1 MGNSLRWSFVLLVF
15 MTAWQAC
22 GGDADL
28 NKAEKVSIA
37 APVPDGTFE
46 CTVLIQTRPDRL
58 YCYVKGQPFRV
69 ILQTPG
75 SYALGEIIR
84 AKGTLALSGQTEAIP
99 TLLDSIVHRTG
110 VTNIPTPIPVPPRK
124 LVTDDLNF
132 RRVLLRGRVEAHLWR
147 NFIDRHLE
155 VVVIRGE
162 DGPLSVNVMDYS
174 DAATKLPTGSE
185 VEVIGLSFVE
195 ILVVMQG
202 PQAQIDVRNLDECRV
217 IKSPPWITPDVA
229 RHLPAVGVA
238 VAVMGGV
245 WVGHERRQIRRLK
258 VAERTV
264 RDLNADLER
273 RICERT
279 SELEGANQRLQKAEK
294 NLLRTLAIEK
304 ELNRLKTRFVS
315 MVSHE
320 LRNPLGIVLC
330 SAEVLKNY
338 FDSLGER
345 EREGHLDAIHEA
357 SQRMSSLI
365 EEVLVL
371 GRLEVGRMQCTQA
384 PLQLESLCRRVVTE
398 TSMAIRATHPIEVS
412 VLGSV
417 DQAQGDESLIRHILS
432 NLLSNALKY
441 SPPCS
446 PVLLKIWRMDGDA
459 VFVIKDHGIGIPD
472 EDRLHV
478 FDGFFRGTNAGAI
491 GGSGIG
497 LSIVRRCVELH
508 EGRIT
513 FESHEGEGT
522 RFEVHLPLFRSIR
535 TAPCDTSI
543 LRE

>member
-1 MGNSLRWSFVLLVF
+1 MGNPLRWSYVLLVL

-22 GGDADL
+22 GGD
-28 NKAEKVSIA
+28 VSTKETQTIPSA
-37 APVPDGTFE
+37 TPVPDGTFE

-58 YCYVKGQPFRV
+58 YCYVNGQPFRV

-75 SYALGEIIR
+75 TYALGEIIR
-84 AKGTLALSGQTEAIP
+84 AKGTLTRSGQTEAIP
-99 TLLDSIVHRTG
+99 TLLDSSVHRTG
-110 VTNIPTPIPVPPRK
+110 VTNIPTPIPVTPRM
-124 LVTDDLNF
+124 LITEDMNF
-132 RRVLLRGRVEAHLWR
+132 RRVQLRGRVEAHQWR
-147 NFIDRHLE
+147 NFIDHHIE

-162 DGPLSVNVMDYS
+162 DGPLSINVMEYS
-174 DAATKLPTGSE
+174 DAASKLPTGSE
-185 VEVIGLSFVE
+185 VEVVGLSFVE
-195 ILVVMQG
+195 TFVAMQG
-202 PQAQIDVRNLDECRV
+202 PQAQIDVKNLSECRV

-229 RHLPAVGVA
+229 RHLPGAGVA
-238 VAVMGGV
+238 VALMAGV
-245 WVGHERRQIRRLK
+245 WVGRERRQIRRLK

-294 NLLRTLAIEK
+294 DLLRTLAIEK

-398 TSMAIRATHPIEVS
+398 TSMAVRATHPIEVS
-412 VLGSV
+412 VLGSME
-417 DQAQGDESLIRHILS
+417 QAQGDENLIRHILS

-446 PVLLKIWRMDGDA
+446 PVLLKLWRMDDDA

-478 FDGFFRGTNAGAI
+478 FDGFFRGTNVGAI

-535 TAPCDTSI
+535 TPSSDDRT
-543 LRE
+543 LGE